1 MPPARIMLIINDAPL
16 ANSFLKKI
24 IVINVGFA
32 HFTNCLV
39 NTKYYGN

>member
-24 IVINVGFA
+24 VIIVGFA
-32 HFTNCLV
+32 HFTNCFV